1 MPSRG
6 AAVDLAQSRKKLC
19 RSTLRPLIRPAT
31 AASVSRTAPDAGRL
45 LGPWM
50 TLALVIGG
58 VVGVGIFYLPIALA
72 PLGGSVPIGWL
83 ISAVG
88 VMSMAYCAS
97 RIISPDGGGLQAYVE
112 NELGP
117 GAGFIVTW
125 MTWCST
131 CVGNPAVALATAAA
145 LASIVPSL
153 AAHLVILG
161 SAVFIVLTLINLRG
175 IRTVGEVAIITVLV
189 KILPLIAVVVI
200 AAILGSSGGP
210 LEPINIPPPSFGNIA
225 TASALCLF
233 ALTGFEF
240 SLSPVGKIRDPERNL
255 ARALVVGLAGI
266 AVAYLLVTLS
276 LSLIMPN
283 STIAKS
289 VAPFPQAIG
298 LYWGRTA
305 ATLAALAMAISAF
318 GTLNTSILAA
328 GEMLYSMSLR
338 NDMPHVFSRS
348 NRFNAPYVAQLAS
361 VAIGFVLLGLNS
373 SKGTTQLFTFISLLA
388 ADAVL
393 YLYSAAAIAAAIKD
407 RKTLTTLA
415 MIVGL
420 AFVLFAFYGSGLEA
434 FLLSLGL
441 LLAGCL
447 IYLLRKPW
455 IRPAEARR

>member
-1 MPSRG
+1 MTKDRE
-6 AAVDLAQSRKKLC
+6 A
-19 RSTLRPLIRPAT
+19 
-31 AASVSRTAPDAGRL
+31 RL

-88 VMSMAYCAS
+88 VMAMAYCAS

-145 LASIVPSL
+145 LASIVPALSG
-153 AAHLVILG
+153 HLVMVASLVFAILT
-161 SAVFIVLTLINLRG
+161 AVNLRG
-175 IRTVGEVAIITVLV
+175 IRAAGEVAVVTVLV
-189 KILPLIAVVVI
+189 KILPLIAVVAI
-200 AAILGSSGGP
+200 AAILGSTGGP
-210 LEPINIPPPSFGNIA
+210 LQPIDVPPASLNNIA

-240 SLSPVGKIRDPERNL
+240 SLSPVGKIREPERNL
-255 ARALVVGLAGI
+255 ARAVVFGLAGI
-266 AVAYLLVTLS
+266 AVTYLLVTLS

-283 STIAKS
+283 SAIAKS
-289 VAPFPQAIG
+289 IAPFPQAIG
-298 LYWGRTA
+298 SYWGRTA
-305 ATLAALAMAISAF
+305 GILAALAMAVSAF

-338 NDMPHVFSRS
+338 NDMPRAFNRT
-348 NRFNAPYVAQLAS
+348 NRFNAPYAAQLAS
-361 VAIGFVLLGLNS
+361 VALGFILVGLNQA
-373 SKGTTQLFTFISLLA
+373 KGTTQLFTFITLLA

-393 YLYSAAAIAAAIKD
+393 YLYSAAAIAAALKD
-407 RKTLTTLA
+407 GKPLTWAATL
-415 MIVGL
+415 VGL
-420 AFVLFAFYGSGLEA
+420 AFVLFAFYGSGLQA

-441 LLAGCL
+441 MAAGGLILL
-447 IYLLRKPW
+447 
-455 IRPAEARR
+455 IRNRWARRPSEG